1 MMEKNKLIIFALGGN
16 EISPIEIDSSTGK
29 LINQDLPRQWK
40 RTAETCEKIAD
51 FIKENQ
57 DCYYVVTHGNGPQI
71 GNILLRSEYSSNHLH
86 KIPLDVCGADSQGAL
101 GYMLAQLSNSL
112 QVRGLGI
119 HTAEIITQ
127 VIVDAEDPAFQNP
140 SKFIGPPLTKEEA
153 SKLMNETPDYC
164 AKFYKNAEN
173 PGNPKLISSSVASGK
188 TQDQLEIW
196 RRVVPSPV
204 PKGIVEI
211 DMIEACYLSG
221 NIPISVGGGGI
232 PVVKVIPE
240 QNEDSETYECNYG
253 ISYNRSVKE
262 DKKPAAIFK
271 GVEGVVDKDLAS
283 SLLARM
289 LMERAQKRAQ
299 NLEVELVILTNVDA
313 VKKNYQKPNEK
324 NLSELTLKETSELYE
339 SGMFPDGSMGPKI
352 KAMIDFLECG
362 GKRSYITKVD
372 LLQQT
377 IRGEAGTRF
386 IN

>member
-16 EISPIEIDSSTGK
+16 EISPIEIDPSTGK

-112 QVRGLGI
+112 QVRRLEF

-140 SKFIGPPLTKEEA
+140 SKFIGPPLLKEEA
-153 SKLMNETPDYC
+153 SRLMNETPDYC
-164 AKFYKNAEN
+164 AKFYKNADNSEN
-173 PGNPKLISSSVASGK
+173 PELISSSAASGN

-240 QNEDSETYECNYG
+240 QNEDSETYKCNYG
-253 ISYNRSVKE
+253 ISYNRRVTE

-283 SLLARM
+283 SLLARI
-289 LMERAQKRAQ
+289 LLERAQKRSQ

-313 VKKNYQKPNEK
+313 VKINYQQPNEK
-324 NLSELTLKETSELYE
+324 SLSELTLKETSELYE

-352 KAMIDFLECG
+352 KAMIDFLEFG

>member
-16 EISPIEIDSSTGK
+16 EISPIEIDPSTGK

-112 QVRGLGI
+112 QVRGLGV

-153 SKLMNETPDYC
+153 SRLMNETPDYC
-164 AKFYKNAEN
+164 AKFYKNADNPEN
-173 PGNPKLISSSVASGK
+173 HELSSSSVSSGK

-211 DMIEACYLSG
+211 DLIEACYLSG

-232 PVVKVIPE
+232 PVVKVMPE
-240 QNEDSETYECNYG
+240 QNEDSETYKCNYG
-253 ISYNRSVKE
+253 ISYNRIVRE

-313 VKKNYQKPNEK
+313 VKINYQQPNEK
-324 NLSELTLKETSELYE
+324 SLSELTLKETSELYE

-362 GKRSYITKVD
+362 GKRSYITKVN

-377 IRGEAGTRF
+377 ICGEAGTRF